1 MTAKQLP
8 LDPSPPPGLQ
18 RIAAGFCL
26 LISLVGVGLSVHL
39 TRLKFEMLYTPCLSA
54 YGGCQI
60 GGYTCDDALMSPLS
74 MLAGLPISLWGASF
88 YVTTSVAA
96 GLALRRGPPGR
107 VAALLLL
114 ALASF
119 AVLVSAAL
127 GGYTAAALASACPF
141 CMSLYVVSALLLGG
155 ALLCWRAP
163 GGASAPVRDLLRERP
178 VELLDGVFALAM
190 VLVLA
195 TGGQSMTFHGLRNLV
210 DGQDGCVQMEAPL
223 PAPSIRVG
231 DEDPQA
237 ILAVFLDF
245 TCTKCRGEFKQLSQ
259 ALRAGKFPAPV
270 QLWVYHTP
278 RHACDLAA
286 FPGGYDRTDDG
297 ARFDNAC
304 MAARAVECMEGL
316 KPGSGYE
323 LMGGLFAL
331 HDDRQPNVPLFTAER
346 IGNKAVELELEID
359 PDDEENPLVRCI
371 NHDSEVLA
379 RITAHQ
385 RFADRPAFSVPTVL
399 IYHAAGGAPDP
410 ARGQRVANASTSLA
424 TLLQYVAEQAAAAP
438 QP

>member
-1 MTAKQLP
+1 M
-8 LDPSPPPGLQ
+8 G
-18 RIAAGFCL
+18 
-26 LISLVGVGLSVHL
+26 
-39 TRLKFEMLYTPCLSA
+39 RLA
-54 YGGCQI
+54 
-60 GGYTCDDALMSPLS
+60 
-74 MLAGLPISLWGASF
+74 
-88 YVTTSVAA
+88 
-96 GLALRRGPPGR
+96 
-107 VAALLLL
+107 
-114 ALASF
+114 
-119 AVLVSAAL
+119 
-127 GGYTAAALASACPF
+127 
-141 CMSLYVVSALLLGG
+141 
-155 ALLCWRAP
+155 
-163 GGASAPVRDLLRERP
+163 
-178 VELLDGVFALAM
+178 
-190 VLVLA
+190 
-195 TGGQSMTFHGLRNLV
+195 
-210 DGQDGCVQMEAPL
+210 
-223 PAPSIRVG
+223 
-231 DEDPQA
+231 PQA

-278 RHACDLAA
+278 RHPCDLAA